1 MPEEDSEEHDT
12 GVWTDQEMD
21 SEQIR
26 VLHKR
31 FDANNDGK
39 VSLNE
44 ILDFSKQARKDINA
58 KRSKDEFSL
67 MDENKDGKIS
77 VDEMTAFSFGAPL
90 PDEVEMPA
98 PSGAEAEEEKRIEK
112 LKAVEKLKFKAAD
125 KDGDGFL
132 TEDEALGVLYPEH
145 HDEVLHVQTHHELK
159 DRDKDGDGML
169 TYDEFWETDSEEPV
183 DADSPETDL
192 IKQQKEEFKM
202 LDVDGSGKID
212 IEEYKKWQSGD
223 FQITDAMKHLMVLA
237 DEDNDGY
244 VTAAELDDARP
255 SIANTMATGEFM
267 QYLEHYEL

>member
-1 MPEEDSEEHDT
+1 
-12 GVWTDQEMD
+12 
-21 SEQIR
+21 
-26 VLHKR
+26 
-31 FDANNDGK
+31 
-39 VSLNE
+39 
-44 ILDFSKQARKDINA
+44 
-58 KRSKDEFSL
+58 
-67 MDENKDGKIS
+67 
-77 VDEMTAFSFGAPL
+77 
-90 PDEVEMPA
+90 
-98 PSGAEAEEEKRIEK
+98 
-112 LKAVEKLKFKAAD
+112 
-125 KDGDGFL
+125 
-132 TEDEALGVLYPEH
+132 LYPEH

-169 TYDEFWETDSEEPV
+169 TYDEFWETDSEDSKMLEQDGRIPV
-183 DADSPETDL
+183 DADGPETDL

>member
-1 MPEEDSEEHDT
+1 MASHTHAQDADLSGEHVEGMPEEDSEEEDT

-77 VDEMTAFSFGAPL
+77 VDEMTAFSFGAPM
-90 PDEVEMPA
+90 PDDVEMPA
-98 PSGAEAEEEKRIEK
+98 PSGAEA
-112 LKAVEKLKFKAAD
+112 
-125 KDGDGFL
+125 
-132 TEDEALGVLYPEH
+132 EDEALGVLYPEH

-169 TYDEFWETDSEEPV
+169 TYDEFWETDSEDSKMLEQDGRIPV

-212 IEEYKKWQSGD
+212 IEEYKK
-223 FQITDAMKHLMVLA
+223 
-237 DEDNDGY
+237 
-244 VTAAELDDARP
+244 R
-255 SIANTMATGEFM
+255 
-267 QYLEHYEL
+267 